1 MGTPRPTVWSP
12 PKTPRPTKG
21 EKTPKPTMG
30 GGWGPAQPSST
41 DPCPVASCIQPCR
54 DQCGAHEECVTKPTW
69 FDDDKRCPACDEF
82 VGCVAVRPS
91 PLQGCAV
98 GLTKNGCKGMEGCAW
113 KEGYPPLEFSEDSD
127 YVLLDADDEDES
139 FFAVDG
145 SVVEM
150 VSNLDY
156 RVLIGFGL
164 LVAAVVLY
172 ALRSYIMKKEKM
184 VITSEA
190 TALLA

>member
-1 MGTPRPTVWSP
+1 
-12 PKTPRPTKG
+12 
-21 EKTPKPTMG
+21 
-30 GGWGPAQPSST
+30 
-41 DPCPVASCIQPCR
+41 
-54 DQCGAHEECVTKPTW
+54 
-69 FDDDKRCPACDEF
+69 
-82 VGCVAVRPS
+82 
-91 PLQGCAV
+91 
-98 GLTKNGCKGMEGCAW
+98 MEGCAW

-127 YVLLDADDEDES
+127 YVLLDADDEDDES

-150 VSNLDY
+150 VGDLDY

-164 LVAAVVLY
+164 LIAAVVLY
-172 ALRSYIMKKEKM
+172 ALRSYMMKKEKM